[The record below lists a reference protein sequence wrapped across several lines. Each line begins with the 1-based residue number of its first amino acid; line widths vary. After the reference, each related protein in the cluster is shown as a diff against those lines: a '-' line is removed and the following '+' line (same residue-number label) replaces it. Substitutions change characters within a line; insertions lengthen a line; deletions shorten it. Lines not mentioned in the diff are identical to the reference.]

1 MTEPTVR
8 RQRRR
13 TLTDRMVAALPRKRK
28 RYTVTDPEQRGHYV
42 RVPPQG
48 PCVYAAVAR
57 DPYGRQV
64 WATVGGADVTPI
76 EQARDMAREAIR
88 RIKAG
93 LPAFEPPPVKP
104 ESFEAIAENWIKR
117 HVVANGL
124 RSRPQIER
132 LLRNLVYPHWAERD
146 FAGLRRSDVAALLD
160 HIEDHNGARQAD
172 LVLAIV
178 RGISNWHATRDDNY
192 LSPFVRGMRRRDP
205 KAGRRSRTL
214 SDDELRRVWRAAEE
228 AGTYGAFVRLALLTS
243 QRRDVLVHM
252 RWDAL
257 EGDVWR
263 IPQQPRAKG
272 TGGDLKLPPLA
283 MQIIAAQP
291 RLAGNPYVFGGRNGF
306 PFRGFANAVPA
317 LLRASG
323 TSGWVVHDLRRA
335 ARSLMSRAGVPTE
348 HAERVLGHARG
359 TIKETYDRHAYFAEK
374 AAALA
379 KLAALVERIVNP
391 PEGDVV
397 VQLQRAPAVQP

>member
-1 MTEPTVR
+1 
-8 RQRRR
+8 
-13 TLTDRMVAALPRKRK
+13 
-28 RYTVTDPEQRGHYV
+28 
-42 RVPPQG
+42 
-48 PCVYAAVAR
+48 
-57 DPYGRQV
+57 
-64 WATVGGADVTPI
+64 
-76 EQARDMAREAIR
+76 
-88 RIKAG
+88 
-93 LPAFEPPPVKP
+93 
-104 ESFEAIAENWIKR
+104 
-117 HVVANGL
+117 
-124 RSRPQIER
+124 
-132 LLRNLVYPHWAERD
+132 
-146 FAGLRRSDVAALLD
+146 
-160 HIEDHNGARQAD
+160 
-172 LVLAIV
+172 
-178 RGISNWHATRDDNY
+178 
-192 LSPFVRGMRRRDP
+192 
-205 KAGRRSRTL
+205 
-214 SDDELRRVWRAAEE
+214 DELRRVWRAAEE

-291 RLAGNPYVFGGRNGF
+291 RLAGNPYVFGGGNGF